1 MTWILASYRIYK
13 RGFLKLRY
21 ASLDF
26 VDKKTTTFAHQ
37 LERFTHICEGIAVK
51 QLTSVL
57 LCLALE
63 DINKYFR
70 FVTHVQK

>member
-1 MTWILASYRIYK
+1 M
-13 RGFLKLRY
+13 
-21 ASLDF
+21 
-26 VDKKTTTFAHQ
+26 FAHQ
-37 LERFTHICEGIAVK
+37 LERFAHICEDIAMK